1 MSTEYSSGVKFREGD
16 RIKGYEILKAFDPG
30 GFAFA
35 GKAKSATGRPVFFKK
50 YKRPGG
56 SSPWLAGFIAYQTE
70 LKRRIQTDAA
80 AKSLCYEFIEF
91 FEMKKEGGVVPLRA
105 FYQVFEW
112 IEGGKD
118 LRKVLDELKANPSAY
133 DWNQR
138 VIFGRVMIA
147 GVNAI
152 HKAGV
157 IHSDLKPENLYL
169 LPEPSIAAK
178 YKLRVID
185 MDFSLLEGRQAPWHG
200 HEGYVGTPGY
210 MSSEHIAGITN
221 INIVPTKASDVFTL
235 GLILGEIL
243 GAGHPAAPS
252 MDTYD
257 DQVKNCRL
265 KPVVV
270 QKPIEGVA
278 DLVFLCHLV
287 NACFRPEPNKRPTAE
302 QLLMALNGRLTE
314 WDGKRPRTPTPA
326 VPPIPRPGAA
336 ATDASTP
343 KASASAPAVPPAVPP
358 TPPPPVSPPHPS
370 PPAPTPV
377 ASSQSATVCVELIG
391 PTEQKVR
398 ANIPT
403 KFGRDVLKGWGE
415 DYQKFLSPEQFY
427 LFKDASGRWMIEH
440 CAPAAN
446 PTNANGNPITTPIP
460 VQSGMTITLG
470 KTGKCPITLNLPNR
484 VVSTERVGK
493 AP

>member
-1 MSTEYSSGVKFREGD
+1 MSTEYCSGANFREGD
-16 RIKGYEILKAFDPG
+16 RIKGYEILKVFDPG

-35 GKAKSATGRPVFFKK
+35 GKAKSGIGRPVFFKK
-50 YKRPGG
+50 YRQPGG
-56 SSPWLAGFIAYQTE
+56 SSPWLAGFITYQTE

-91 FEMKKEGGVVPLRA
+91 FEMSTAGVAVPLRA

-112 IEGGKD
+112 IEGGND
-118 LRKVLDELKANPSAY
+118 LRKVLDELKTNPSAH

-185 MDFSLLEGRQAPWHG
+185 MDFSVLEGRQAPWHG
-200 HEGYVGTPGY
+200 HIGYVGTDRY
-210 MSSEHIAGITN
+210 MSPEHIAGKI
-221 INIVPTKASDVFTL
+221 PTKASDVFTL
-235 GLILGEIL
+235 GLILGELL

-265 KPVVV
+265 KPVVL

-278 DLVFLCHLV
+278 DLEFLCHVV

-314 WDGKRPRTPTPA
+314 WDGKRPKTATQMVPA
-326 VPPIPRPGAA
+326 IPRPAPA
-336 ATDASTP
+336 PTDILTP
-343 KASASAPAVPPAVPP
+343 KPPTSAPAVSPLVAP
-358 TPPPPVSPPHPS
+358 TPPPPVSPPPPS
-370 PPAPTPV
+370 PPAPTPA
-377 ASSQSATVCVELIG
+377 ASSPAAMVGVELIG
-391 PTEQKVR
+391 PSGQKLR

-403 KFGRDVLKGWGE
+403 KFGRDVFKGWGE

-427 LFKDASGRWMIEH
+427 LFKDASGGWMVEH
-440 CAPAAN
+440 CAAAPN
-446 PTNANGNPITTPIP
+446 ATNANGNPITTPIP

-470 KTGKCPITLNLPNR
+470 KTCKCPITLILPNR
-484 VVSTERVGK
+484 VILTERVGK

>member
-16 RIKGYEILKAFDPG
+16 RIKGYEVLKAFDPG

-35 GKAKSATGRPVFFKK
+35 GKARSATGRPVFLKK

-56 SSPWLAGFIAYQTE
+56 SSLWLEGFIAYQKE

-80 AKSLCYEFIEF
+80 ARSLCYEFVEF
-91 FEMKKEGGVVPLRA
+91 FEMAKPGGAVPLRA

-118 LRKVLDELKANPSAY
+118 LRKVLDEVKTNPSAY

-138 VIFGRVMIA
+138 VIFSRVMIA

-157 IHSDLKPENLYL
+157 IHSDLKPENFYL

-210 MSSEHIAGITN
+210 MSPEHLAG
-221 INIVPTKASDVFTL
+221 NIVPSKASDAFTL
-235 GLILGEIL
+235 ALILVEIL
-243 GAGHPAAPS
+243 GSGHPAAPL
-252 MDTYD
+252 MDAYD
-257 DQVKNCRL
+257 DQVKNGGL
-265 KPVVV
+265 KPIVV
-270 QKPIEGVA
+270 QRPIEGVA
-278 DLVFLCHLV
+278 DLEFLGDVV
-287 NACFRPEPNKRPTAE
+287 NACFRPEPHKRPTAE
-302 QLLMALNGRLTE
+302 QLLMALNGRLPE
-314 WDGKRPRTPTPA
+314 WDGKRPKTLSPVAPAMPRAAPTPA
-326 VPPIPRPGAA
+326 APSIP
-336 ATDASTP
+336 
-343 KASASAPAVPPAVPP
+343 KPAIVPP
-358 TPPPPVSPPHPS
+358 TVSPLVPPMPPPLTSPPRA
-370 PPAPTPV
+370 PARTPV
-377 ASSQSATVCVELIG
+377 ASTQAAASVELIG
-391 PTEQKVR
+391 PSGQKLR
-398 ANIPT
+398 ANIAT
-403 KFGRDVLKGWGE
+403 TFGRDVLKGWGG
-415 DYQKFLSPEQFY
+415 DYQQFLSPQQFH
-427 LFKDASGRWMIEH
+427 LSKDASGRWMIEH
-440 CAPAAN
+440 CTAAAN
-446 PTNANGNPITTPIP
+446 STNANGNPITTPIP

-470 KTGKCPITLNLPNR
+470 KSGKCPITLILPNK
-484 VVSTERVGK
+484 VTITERVVE